1 MAITNSRMICRT
13 VFAATLL
20 SAPFQVFT
28 SAIGQVYPS
37 LTLVLALAL
46 VLFYDVSRVLKTS
59 LTMKTWA
66 ALVLVQAISLMWAVD
81 IREGIR
87 EIVYSFSFFF
97 VFAAAM
103 QESRRDPRLVTLLI
117 IAYSVLTLSQSALV
131 IYFRLMPDVKIQY
144 LQGHLAE
151 IFTSPNTLIDLF
163 GSERNNVLDEAKS
176 GGFEVNANTGAA
188 WVGMVAMVT
197 MGLAIGLRRRLLLF
211 VSLFHLVAI
220 FFSGSK
226 AAALLACSLLVLMC
240 LTVYGSRK
248 LTPSRW
254 AILISSVI
262 LLTVA
267 GSIAA
272 AAGSTTDF
280 GQASSDTLDT
290 RKLIWAH
297 AAVEFLKHP
306 ILGQGFGGW
315 SETFQAYAWRQKIA
329 DSYPPH
335 DTLIR
340 LWSQS
345 GLLAALIGAAFMI
358 AFSAEVLTLVRSR
371 SRTAAWI
378 GAGIWCGFLFVSIQG
393 LGENWGLLGT
403 LRMSPFIAACFAL
416 SRALRYYAKP
426 ATQSP
431 VLNASVRQI
440 KYV

>member
-1 MAITNSRMICRT
+1 MAITNNRMICRT

-20 SAPFQVFT
+20 TAPFQIFT

-37 LTLVLALAL
+37 LTLLFALML
-46 VLFYDVSRVLKTS
+46 FLFYDVSKVLKTS

-66 ALVLVQAISLMWAVD
+66 ALVLVQIISLLWAVD

-87 EIVYSFSFFF
+87 EIVYSFSFFL
-97 VFAAAM
+97 VFGASM
-103 QESRRDPRLVTLLI
+103 QESKRNLRSLTLLI
-117 IAYSVLTLSQSALV
+117 IAYSVLTLSQSTLV
-131 IYFRLMPDVKIQY
+131 IYFRLIPDVKIQY

-188 WVGMVAMVT
+188 WVGMVGMVT
-197 MGLAIGLRRRLLLF
+197 MGLAIGLRRKLLFF
-211 VSLFHLVAI
+211 VSLFHLVAV

-226 AAALLACSLLVLMC
+226 AASLLVCCLLALMY
-240 LTVYGSRK
+240 LTVYISK
-248 LTPSRW
+248 KFTPSRF
-254 AILISSVI
+254 AILISFVV

-267 GSIAA
+267 GSIVV
-272 AAGSTTDF
+272 AAGSATDF

-315 SETFQAYAWRQKIA
+315 SETFQAYAWRQKIS
-329 DSYPPH
+329 DGYPPH

-345 GLLAALIGAAFMI
+345 GLIAALVGAAFMI
-358 AFSAEVLTLVRSR
+358 AFSVEVLTLVRSG

-416 SRALRYYAKP
+416 SRALGYYTSP
-426 ATQSP
+426 ATRSS
-431 VLNASVRQI
+431 VLNTSVRQI